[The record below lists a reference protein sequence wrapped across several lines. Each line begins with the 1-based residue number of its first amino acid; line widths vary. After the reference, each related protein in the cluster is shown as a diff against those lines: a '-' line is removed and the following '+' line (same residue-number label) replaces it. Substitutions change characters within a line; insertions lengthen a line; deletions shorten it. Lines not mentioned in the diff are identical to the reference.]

1 MPKSLKIFLQ
11 AIIIILGIGALA
23 FLIWEPTAEG
33 RNVDASL
40 FEIYFKDPFL
50 AYAYIGSIAFFVALY
65 KAFIALKYVSE
76 NKTYSEDTLKAL
88 KAIKYSTL
96 ILIAFVLG
104 GQAYIFITMRGKDD
118 IAGGIAMGMFVIII
132 SAAICITA
140 AMLQKNVQNKLN
152 T

>member
-1 MPKSLKIFLQ
+1 MSKTLTIFLQ
-11 AIIIILGIGALA
+11 TIIILAGLCALA
-23 FLIWEPTAEG
+23 FLIWQPTIEG
-33 RNVDASL
+33 VNANRTL
-40 FEIYFKDPFL
+40 FKIYFKDPFL
-50 AYAYIGSIAFFVALY
+50 AYAYVGSIAFFVALY
-65 KAFIALKYVSE
+65 KAFIALKYVRD
-76 NKTYSEDTLKAL
+76 NKSYSEDTLKAL
-88 KAIKYSTL
+88 KAIKYSALT
-96 ILIAFVLG
+96 LIAFVLG